1 MTNFYVFLWN
11 MHGHFM
17 PFSKPCNS
25 NLFTLQG
32 DFIQKCRLIRER
44 LDSRETETLGK
55 WLTEDA
61 MKRSGNYS
69 AQSIKS
75 ITNYCRQFPESLCR
89 TSMLKNDIYIYIIL
103 LYIRSGLI
111 ICQTILIGL
120 MVNQSYIAH
129 EIIYHYTLE
138 ALEELAL
145 QFIGDGILCHH

>member
-1 MTNFYVFLWN
+1 
-11 MHGHFM
+11 
-17 PFSKPCNS
+17 
-25 NLFTLQG
+25 
-32 DFIQKCRLIRER
+32 
-44 LDSRETETLGK
+44 
-55 WLTEDA
+55 
-61 MKRSGNYS
+61 
-69 AQSIKS
+69 
-75 ITNYCRQFPESLCR
+75 
-89 TSMLKNDIYIYIIL
+89 MLKNDIYIYIIL